1 MGQLVECVPN
11 FSEGRRQEVID
22 AISNAIRG
30 AGARIID
37 VQADP
42 AHNRMVVTF
51 VSEPDRAVEAAMA
64 GARVATE
71 RIDLRQH
78 QGEHPRMG
86 ATDVVPFVPFA
97 DLPMTSCVQLAHS
110 FGKRL
115 QSELAIPVYYY
126 GEAATSAERR
136 ELEKV
141 RRGGFEE
148 LVSTIQD
155 PDRRPDEGPA
165 ATHPSAGATAV
176 GARIPLI
183 AYNVNLRT
191 TDLAVAKEIARTIRA
206 SSGGL
211 ANVKALGFNLAER
224 GMVQV
229 SMNLTDYRV
238 TNIWKVF
245 SLIREEATR
254 RGVEVAES
262 EIVGTL
268 PLDAATRTLKD
279 ALLEPAFKMDQILE
293 KRVWAAE

>member
-1 MGQLVECVPN
+1 MGRLVECVPN
-11 FSEGRRQEVID
+11 FSEGRRRDVID
-22 AISNAIRG
+22 RIPGAIRA

-37 VQADP
+37 VQADA

-51 VSEPDRAVEAAMA
+51 VCEPESAVEAALA
-64 GARVATE
+64 GARTATE
-71 RIDLRQH
+71 LIDLRQH

-97 DLPMTSCVQLAHS
+97 DLPMATCITLARA
-110 FGKRL
+110 FGARL
-115 QSELAIPVYYY
+115 WRELHIPVYYY
-126 GEAATSAERR
+126 GEAATRPERR

-148 LVSTIQD
+148 LVSHIND
-155 PDRRPDEGPA
+155 ADRVPDEGLPA
-165 ATHPSAGATAV
+165 VHPSAGATAV

-183 AYNVNLRT
+183 AYNVNLKT
-191 TDLAVAKEIARTIRA
+191 TDLAVAKRIARSIRT

-211 ANVKALGFNLAER
+211 PNVKALGFNLAER
-224 GMVQV
+224 TLVQV

-245 SLIREEATR
+245 SLIREEAR
-254 RGVEVAES
+254 REGVEVEES
-262 EIVGTL
+262 EIVGTI
-268 PLDAATRTLKD
+268 PLDAATRTIKD
-279 ALLEPAFKMDQILE
+279 ALLEPTFKMDQILE

>member
-1 MGQLVECVPN
+1 MGELVECVPN
-11 FSEGRRQEVID
+11 FSEGRRRDVVDRIAD
-22 AISNAIRG
+22 AIRAS
-30 AGARIID
+30 GARIID
-37 VQADP
+37 VQADS

-51 VSEPDRAVEAAMA
+51 VCEPELAVDAALA
-64 GARVATE
+64 GARSATE
-71 RIDLRQH
+71 LIDLRSH

-97 DLPMTSCVQLAHS
+97 DLPMAVCVQLARN
-110 FGKRL
+110 FGARL
-115 QSELAIPVYYY
+115 WKELRVPVYYY
-126 GEAATSAERR
+126 GEAATRPERR

-148 LVSTIQD
+148 LAAHIGD
-155 PDRRPDEGPA
+155 EERLPDEGLPA
-165 ATHPSAGATAV
+165 IHPSAGATAV

-183 AYNVNLRT
+183 AYNVNLRS
-191 TDLAVAKEIARTIRA
+191 TDLALAKEIARSIRA

-211 ANVKALGFNLAER
+211 ANVKALGFSLADR
-224 GMVQV
+224 GLVQV

-245 SLIREEATR
+245 TVIREEAAR
-254 RGVEVAES
+254 RGVEIEES
-262 EIVGTL
+262 EVVGTI
-268 PLDAATRTLKD
+268 PLDAATGIIRD

>member
-1 MGQLVECVPN
+1 MAEFVECVPN
-11 FSEGRRQEVID
+11 FSEGRRRQVID
-22 AISNAIRG
+22 RIPDEIRA

-37 VQADP
+37 VQADA

-51 VSEPDRAVEAAMA
+51 VCEPAYAVDAALA
-64 GARVATE
+64 GARCATE
-71 RIDLRQH
+71 LIDLRQH

-97 DLPMTSCVQLAHS
+97 DLPMTTCI
-110 FGKRL
+110 
-115 QSELAIPVYYY
+115 ELARTFGARLWKELRVPVYYY
-126 GEAATSAERR
+126 GEAATRPERR

-141 RRGGFEE
+141 RRGGFED
-148 LVSTIQD
+148 LAAHVKDT
-155 PDRRPDEGPA
+155 DRIPDEGLPA
-165 ATHPSAGATAV
+165 VHPSAGATAV

-191 TDLAVAKEIARTIRA
+191 TDLALAKEIARTIRT

-211 ANVKALGFNLAER
+211 PSVKALGFNLAER
-224 GMVQV
+224 GLVQV

-245 SLIREEATR
+245 TVIQEEASR
-254 RGVEVAES
+254 RGIEVEES
-262 EIVGTL
+262 EIVGTI
-268 PLDAATRTLKD
+268 PLDAATRTIAD
-279 ALLEPAFKMDQILE
+279 ALLEPSFRMDQILE

>member
-11 FSEGRRQEVID
+11 FSEGRRRDVID
-22 AISNAIRG
+22 AIVTAIRD

-37 VQADP
+37 VQADA

-51 VSEPDRAVEAAMA
+51 VSEPALAVDAALA
-64 GARVATE
+64 GARVATD

-97 DLPMTSCVQLAHS
+97 DLPMAVCTELAH
-110 FGKRL
+110 RL
-115 QSELAIPVYYY
+115 GARLWSELRVPVYYY
-126 GEAATSAERR
+126 GEAARQPERR

-148 LVSTIQD
+148 LVTAIAD
-155 PDRRPDEGPA
+155 PERRPDEGDA
-165 ATHPSAGATAV
+165 RIHPSAGATAV

-191 TDLAVAKEIARTIRA
+191 SDLAVAKEIAKTIRA

-211 ANVKALGFNLAER
+211 PNVKALGFNLAER
-224 GMVQV
+224 GLVQV

-238 TNIWKVF
+238 TNMWKVF
-245 SLIREEATR
+245 SVIREEAAR
-254 RGVEVAES
+254 RGVEVEES
-262 EIVGTL
+262 EIVGSI
-268 PLDAATRTLKD
+268 PLDAATRTIKD
-279 ALLEPAFKMDQILE
+279 ALLEPSFKMDQILE